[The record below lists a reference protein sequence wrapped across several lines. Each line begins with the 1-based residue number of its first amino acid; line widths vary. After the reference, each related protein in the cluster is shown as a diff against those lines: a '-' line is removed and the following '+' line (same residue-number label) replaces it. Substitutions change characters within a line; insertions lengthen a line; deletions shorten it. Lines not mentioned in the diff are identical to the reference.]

1 MSVMYILHDIHRLSL
16 NWSNKT
22 KIALAHMNSHNLIW
36 NDTIKDSKRKGRQQ
50 QQQNKSLEALR
61 DYWLKK
67 WFKMTISYQNAVG
80 SSTAGG
86 FTALLFKWKGSIYQ
100 LIYRELII
108 YLSAYITLSLVYRQL
123 LTKHQKM

>member
-1 MSVMYILHDIHRLSL
+1 M
-16 NWSNKT
+16 K
-22 KIALAHMNSHNLIW
+22 SHNLIW

-50 QQQNKSLEALR
+50 QQQNRSLEALR